1 MKHELYYVERLVV
14 EEKEDKQQS
23 YLDNATKPLADFRN
37 IERYVLLG
45 EPGAGKT
52 TAFKHEA
59 KHLESNAAVVTAK
72 IFIEWQQNE
81 HEGKTLFIDGLD
93 EAVAISGNRTP
104 LSEVRKQLRRFNIQ
118 RYRISCRAADWNGER
133 DKNDFASVNGNII
146 ELHLQG
152 LTEENIKTILHND
165 NRINNAEDF
174 YQQSEANQL
183 GNFLSN
189 PQTLDM
195 LIEATEGGV
204 NWPASKQE
212 LYQKTSEVLSRE
224 NNPEYADS
232 LVSRFLTEELLE
244 VAGELYAYMLIANA
258 QSFNTITTDI
268 KDSISLP
275 KLGIKKDQPHY
286 EALRTRLFN
295 PITSISFNPIHR
307 SIAEFLA
314 AKYLAKKLKQGL
326 SLRRCFALITGFDG
340 GPVAAL
346 RGLYA
351 WLGTLSI
358 EARTKVIETDVLGL
372 VQYGDVSGYTVAEKL
387 KVIQALKLQASEL
400 EYLNYREDKGFAGL
414 ICENM
419 LPELKA
425 ILSSKDY
432 TKPQQAIL
440 LAVLDGLSHSKPQ
453 LELKTLILEIIKDN
467 KNMHEVRWR
476 ALDVFIGFDD
486 ISTLFSLA
494 EEIRTGTVSDNTDEL
509 MGQLLKRLFPD
520 YIPASN
526 IFDYLKTV
534 TKSGGLNVYRI
545 FWEYDFLDQLHER
558 DIPELLDKLAL
569 IDVKHFYYGQH
580 RCLSRMVGGI
590 VTRGLQLYGNTVD
603 AERLYTWL
611 GIGLDPETGDIYGYD
626 SHESKQKIQMWL
638 ENNPETFK
646 KVLKVCLSK
655 IESPEKFGL
664 AFEHLWDS
672 KSPIG
677 IWSWWLEQ
685 CLEAA
690 NSTIKDECFWRAYL
704 AIKNE
709 YGDEKLKEKLEPW
722 LKVHPEFFPIYESLI
737 APPEY
742 IKKQEER
749 RLKWQEK
756 EAAELK
762 QRLDYFKRHKEAL
775 LRGDAPPYAL
785 YHLASAYFDH
795 YSNVNGST
803 GAERLSKFLDGD
815 QELIDAASKGILN
828 TLDSNDLPTEDEV
841 FNLSTKGRIHY
852 LQLPFLT
859 AIEKR
864 HAGDSS
870 FIETINDEIAQRAL
884 AFWLS
889 YGAGNQPDWVKAL
902 MFKRSEL
909 SSKVLI
915 QYMTTMLQKKV
926 ANIHGYY
933 QLAHDE
939 DMAEVAKHVVMPV
952 LTKFPTKS
960 LASHASMLE
969 AFLKAAIYYADH
981 GELLKLIAQ
990 KLKRSSLDILQRVY
1004 LLAAGLVIAPEQYE
1018 SKVLQE
1024 ITTPERVNHLSGFL
1038 YEGWRS
1044 RYKPMGFKS
1053 STIELLITLI
1063 APLAAPDWPQRGGFV
1078 TKAMHDGDFVQSL
1091 INKLSNTPDQEVA
1104 QVFERLLERSE
1115 LSRWFLTLKNAQQ
1128 RYLLNRREAEFR
1140 HPTPSEVVETIRQ
1153 TQPANVADLS
1163 AMVLDFLDK
1172 LQADMKTKNTDN
1184 YRQFWN
1190 VDNYGKPLKYRPENV
1205 CRSYLADKLND
1216 KYQAQCVQIN
1226 PEALAAES
1234 TRVDIRLSY
1243 SDSEKNLNLPVE
1255 IKCNFNQELWTA
1267 IHQQLIPKYTNE
1279 PNTQGRGIYL
1289 VLWFGAEFNVI
1300 ARDGGNKPKTA
1311 AELQSRLIATMTP
1324 EEQKLIDVFVL
1335 DVSKPVSL

>member
-1 MKHELYYVERLVV
+1 MKHELYYVERLVIQ
-14 EEKEDKQQS
+14 DKGDDQ
-23 YLDNATKPLADFRN
+23 KPNERKLLAEFRN
-37 IERYVLLG
+37 SERYVLLG

-59 KHLESNAAVVTAK
+59 KQLGSEGEVVAAK
-72 IFIEWQQNE
+72 IFIEWQHNE

-93 EAVAISGNRTP
+93 EVIATSGNRAP
-104 LSEVRKQLRRFNIQ
+104 LGEVRKQLRKFNIQ

-133 DKNDFASVNGNII
+133 DKHDFESVNGNIV
-146 ELHLQG
+146 ELQLQG
-152 LTEENIKTILHND
+152 LTEENIKTILRND
-165 NRINNAEDF
+165 HRIKDAVEF
-174 YQQSEANQL
+174 FEQAGSNQL

-195 LIEATEGGV
+195 LIESTEGGV
-204 NWPASKQE
+204 NWPTSKQA
-212 LYQKTSEVLSRE
+212 LYQKASEVLSKE
-224 NNPEYADS
+224 PNPEHTDS
-232 LVSRFLTEELLE
+232 PAANFLIEELLE
-244 VAGELYAYMLIANA
+244 AAGELYAYMLITNG
-258 QSFNTITTDI
+258 QSFNTTETDENSI
-268 KDSISLP
+268 ISLP
-275 KLGIKKDQPHY
+275 KLGITKAQPHY
-286 EALRTRLFN
+286 VALKTRLFN
-295 PITSISFNPIHR
+295 PVSHNWFNPIHR

-346 RGLYA
+346 RGVYA
-351 WLGTLSI
+351 WLGTLSVQ
-358 EARTKVIETDVLGL
+358 ARANAIETDVLGL
-372 VQYGDVSGYTVAEKL
+372 VQYGDVSGYSVTDKL
-387 KVIQALKLQASEL
+387 KVIEALKLQATKL
-400 EYLNYREDKGFAGL
+400 GHLNYRDDKGFSGL
-414 ICENM
+414 ISEEM
-419 LPELKA
+419 LPELKV
-425 ILSSKDY
+425 ILSTKDY
-432 TKPQQAIL
+432 TNPQQEVLTAI
-440 LAVLDGLSHSKPQ
+440 LDGLRNSKPQ
-453 LELKTLILEIIKDN
+453 AELKALILGVIKDS
-467 KNMHEVRWR
+467 KNSHEVRWR
-476 ALDVFIGFDD
+476 ALDVFIGFND
-486 ISTLFSLA
+486 IKSLLSLA
-494 EEIRTGTVSDNTDEL
+494 EAIKTNKIEDNSDEL
-509 MGQLLKRLFPD
+509 MGRLLKRLFPD

-534 TKSGGLNVYRI
+534 TKSGGLNLYRI

-569 IDVKHFYYGQH
+569 IDVKHFYYGQY
-580 RCLSRMVGGI
+580 RCLSRMVGGL
-590 VTRGLQLYGNTVD
+590 VTRGLQLYGNTID

-664 AFEHLWDS
+664 AFECLWDAQ
-672 KSPIG
+672 SPAD

-685 CLEAA
+685 CLEPT

-709 YGDEKLKEKLEPW
+709 YGDQGLKEKLEPW
-722 LKVHPEFFPIYESLI
+722 LKGHPEFFPTYESLI

-762 QRLDYFKRHKEAL
+762 KRLDYFKVHQEAL
-775 LRGDAPPYAL
+775 RNGNAPPYAL
-785 YHLASAYFDH
+785 YHLAAAYFDH

-828 TLDSNDLPTEDEV
+828 TLDRNDLPTEDEV

-889 YGAGNQPDWVKAL
+889 YGTGNQPDWVKAL
-902 MFKRSEL
+902 MLKRPEL
-909 SSKVLI
+909 SSKVLVN
-915 QYMTTMLQKKV
+915 YMTTMLQKKF

-939 DMAEVAKHVVMPV
+939 DFAEIAKRVVMPV

-969 AFLKAAIYYADH
+969 AFLKAAIYYANHD
-981 GELLKLIAQ
+981 ELLKLIAQ
-990 KLKRSSLDILQRVY
+990 KLKRTSLDILQRVY

-1018 SKVLQE
+1018 SKVLRE
-1024 ITTPERVNHLSGFL
+1024 ITTSERVNHLSGFL

-1044 RYKPMGFKS
+1044 RYKPMSFKP

-1063 APLAAPDWPQRGGFV
+1063 APLAAPDWPERGGFV

-1104 QVFERLLERSE
+1104 QVFERLLERNV

-1190 VDNYGKPLKYRPENV
+1190 VDSYGKPLKYRPENV

-1216 KYQAQCVQIN
+1216 KYQAQGVQIN

-1267 IHQQLIPKYTNE
+1267 INQQLIPKYTNE

-1289 VLWFGAEFNVI
+1289 VLWFGAEFNVT
-1300 ARDGGNKPKTA
+1300 AKDGGNPPKTA
-1311 AELQSRLIATMTP
+1311 AELQTRLVVTMTP
-1324 EEQKLIDVFVL
+1324 EQQKLIDVFVL
-1335 DVSKPVSL
+1335 DVSKPG

>member
-1 MKHELYYVERLVV
+1 MASKLYYVERFVI
-14 EEKEDKQQS
+14 EKNEPDQQS
-23 YLDNATKPLADFRN
+23 YSDNPSKPLADFRN
-37 IERYVLLG
+37 SERYVLLG

-52 TAFKHEA
+52 TAFEHEV
-59 KHLESNAAVVTAK
+59 KHLGSEAEVVTAR
-72 IFIEWQQNE
+72 IFIEWQHNE
-81 HEGKTLFIDGLD
+81 HQGKTLFIDGLD

-104 LSEVRKQLRRFNIQ
+104 LAEVRKQLRRFNIQ

-133 DKNDFASVNGNII
+133 DKNDFESVNGNIV

-152 LTEENIKTILHND
+152 LTAENIKTILKND
-165 NRINNAEDF
+165 NRVNDTDDF
-174 YQQSEANQL
+174 YQRAETNQL

-195 LIEATEGGV
+195 LIEATEGGIK
-204 NWPASKQE
+204 WPTSKQE
-212 LYQKTSEVLSRE
+212 LYQKSSEVLSKE
-224 NNPEYADS
+224 PNPEHADS
-232 LVSRFLTEELLE
+232 PASQFLTEELINA
-244 VAGELYAYMLIANA
+244 AGELYTYMLIANG
-258 QSFNTITTDI
+258 QGFKTTETDEHGI
-268 KDSISLP
+268 ISLAT
-275 KLGIKKDQPHY
+275 LGIKKDQPHY
-286 EALRTRLFN
+286 AALRTRLFN
-295 PITSISFNPIHR
+295 SLSNTSYSPIHR
-307 SIAEFLA
+307 SVSEFLA
-314 AKYLAKKLKQGL
+314 AKYLSNKLQQGL

-351 WLGTLSI
+351 WLGTLSVQ
-358 EARTKVIETDVLGL
+358 ARANAIETDVLGL
-372 VQYGDVSGYTVAEKL
+372 VQYGDVSGYSVTDKL
-387 KVIQALKLQASEL
+387 KVIEALKLQASKL
-400 EYLNYREDKGFAGL
+400 GHLNYRDDKGFSGL
-414 ICENM
+414 ISEEV
-419 LPELKA
+419 LPEVKVILSTKDYTNPQQEVLTAILDGLRNSKPQAELKA
-425 ILSSKDY
+425 
-432 TKPQQAIL
+432 
-440 LAVLDGLSHSKPQ
+440 
-453 LELKTLILEIIKDN
+453 LILGIIKDS
-467 KNMHEVRWR
+467 KNSHEVRWR
-476 ALDVFIGFDD
+476 ALDVFIRFDD
-486 ISTLFSLA
+486 ISALMFLA
-494 EEIRTGTVSDNTDEL
+494 EAIRTGTIEDNSDEL

-520 YIPASN
+520 YITASN

-534 TKSGGLNVYRI
+534 TKSGGLNLYRI
-545 FWEYDFLDQLHER
+545 FWEYDFLDQLHET
-558 DIPELLDKLAL
+558 DIPELLDKLA
-569 IDVKHFYYGQH
+569 IIEVKHFYYGQH
-580 RCLSRMVGGI
+580 RRLARMVGGL

-611 GIGLDPETGDIYGYD
+611 GIGLDPEAGDIYGYD

-664 AFEHLWDS
+664 AFECLWDA
-672 KSPIG
+672 KSPAG

-685 CLEAA
+685 CLDPA
-690 NSTIKDECFWRAYL
+690 NSAIKEECFWRAYL
-704 AIKNE
+704 AIKSE
-709 YGDEKLKEKLEPW
+709 YGDKEFKEKLEPW
-722 LKVHPEFFPIYESLI
+722 LKIHPDFLPIYESLI

-756 EAAELK
+756 EVTELK
-762 QRLDYFKRHKEAL
+762 QRLDYFKRHKKAL
-775 LRGDAPPYAL
+775 LSGNAPPYAL
-785 YHLASAYFDH
+785 YHLAAAYFDH

-828 TLDSNDLPTEDEV
+828 TLDRNDLPTEDEV

-864 HAGDSS
+864 YAGHSS

-889 YGAGNQPDWVKAL
+889 YGADQPDWVKAL
-902 MFKRSEL
+902 MLKRPEL
-909 SSKVLI
+909 ASKVLI
-915 QYMTTMLQKKV
+915 NYMTTMLQKKF

-939 DMAEVAKHVVMPV
+939 DFAEVAKRVVMPV
-952 LTKFPTKS
+952 LTKFPSKS

-969 AFLKAAIYYADH
+969 AFLKAAIYYVDH
-981 GELLKLIAQ
+981 GELLKLIAK
-990 KLKRSSLDILQRVY
+990 KLKRTSLDILQRVY
-1004 LLAAGLVIAPEQYE
+1004 LLAAGLVIAPEEYE
-1018 SKVLQE
+1018 SKVLRE
-1024 ITTPERVNHLSGFL
+1024 ITTSERVNHLSGFL

-1044 RYKPMGFKS
+1044 RYKPMSFKP

-1063 APLAAPDWPQRGGFV
+1063 APLAGPDWPERGGFV

-1104 QVFERLLERSE
+1104 QVFERLLERSV

-1140 HPTPSEVVETIRQ
+1140 HPTPIEVVETLRQ
-1153 TQPANVADLS
+1153 TKPANVADLS

-1190 VDNYGKPLKYRPENV
+1190 VDSYGKPLKYRPENV

-1216 KYQAQCVQIN
+1216 KYQAQGVQIN

-1243 SDSEKNLNLPVE
+1243 NDSEKNLNLPVE
-1255 IKCNFNQELWTA
+1255 IKCNFNQELWAA

-1324 EEQKLIDVFVL
+1324 EQQKLIDVFVL
-1335 DVSKPVSL
+1335 DVSKPISL